1 MERGSFCFRRERI
14 DLSTVYGPVPSWR
27 LGRSLGI
34 DVVLPP
40 KKCTFNCVYCQLG
53 RTRVRV
59 SAPEML
65 TETLVNA
72 DQVVNDLD
80 DVLRRLDPST
90 IDVVT
95 FSGTGEPTL
104 NLMLGDIAGKVKEK
118 LGSLTLAVL
127 TNSSLIYR
135 EDIRRNLAWF
145 DVIVAKLDAGDN
157 ETFRAIN
164 RPTDTRLNIE
174 TIIDSI
180 KKLRKEAKGV
190 VALEVMLLHSKSRH
204 VSNIKGKSLQNLLDA
219 IVEVNPDQVQ
229 LEIPYRPPSE
239 SYVKPPPKR
248 KIKLIANELSKALGE
263 DKLWV
268 YGLHD
273 KRGRSVTWL
282 SHENLEKELVE
293 LLKRRPC
300 SLHDISASLGI
311 TPLMAHALLK
321 KLREMH
327 LVATETSEGER
338 YYSHRNAASK

>member
-1 MERGSFCFRRERI
+1 MDR
-14 DLSTVYGPVPSWR
+14 LSTVYGPVPSWR

-53 RTRVRV
+53 NTRVHV

-72 DQVVNDLD
+72 GQVVNDLD
-80 DVLRRLDPST
+80 DVLGRLDLGT
-90 IDVVT
+90 VDVVT

-104 NLMLGDIAGKVKEK
+104 NLMLGDTARKVKK
-118 LGSLTLAVL
+118 KVGGLPLAIL
-127 TNSSLIYR
+127 TNSSLFHR
-135 EDIRRNLAWF
+135 EDVRRNLAWF

-164 RPTDTRLNIE
+164 RPADERLIIE

-180 KKLRKEAKGV
+180 KKLRKEAKGF
-190 VALEVMLLHSKSRH
+190 VALEVMLLHSKSGH
-204 VSNIKGKSLQNLLDA
+204 ISNIEGKCFQNLLDA
-219 IVEVNPDQVQ
+219 IVEISPDQVQ
-229 LEIPYRPPSE
+229 LEVPCRPPSE
-239 SYVKPPPKR
+239 SYVKPPPQR
-248 KIKLIANELSKALGE
+248 KIKLGASELSKALGE

-273 KRGRSVTWL
+273 KRGRSIAWL

-300 SLHDISASLGI
+300 CIHDISASLGI
-311 TPLMAHALLK
+311 TPLMTRRLLK
-321 KLREMH
+321 RLREMH
-327 LVATETSEGER
+327 FVATETSEGER
-338 YYSHRNAASK
+338 YYSYKNAASR

>member
-1 MERGSFCFRRERI
+1 M
-14 DLSTVYGPVPSWR
+14 
-27 LGRSLGI
+27 GRSLGI

-40 KKCTFNCVYCQLG
+40 KKCTFDCVYCQLG
-53 RTRVRV
+53 KTAVHV

-72 DQVVNDLD
+72 GQVVNDLD
-80 DVLRRLDPST
+80 DVLGRLDLST

-95 FSGTGEPTL
+95 FSGMGEPTL
-104 NLMLGDIAGKVKEK
+104 NLVLGDIARKVKEK
-118 LGSLTLAVL
+118 VGGLPLAIL
-127 TNSSLIYR
+127 TNSSLFHR
-135 EDIRRNLAWF
+135 EDVRKDLSWF

-164 RPTDTRLNIE
+164 RPADDRLNIE
-174 TIIDSI
+174 TIIDAI
-180 KKLRKEAKGV
+180 KKLGKEAKGV

-204 VSNIKGKSLQNLLDA
+204 ISNIEGKSLQNLLDA
-219 IVEVNPDQVQ
+219 IIEISPEQVQ
-229 LEIPYRPPSE
+229 LQVPYRPPSE
-239 SYVKPPPKR
+239 SYVKPPPQR
-248 KIKLIANELSKALGE
+248 KIKLIANEFSKALGK

-300 SLHDISASLGI
+300 RINDISASLGI
-311 TPLMAHALLK
+311 TPLMAHRLLK
-321 KLREMH
+321 KLREMR

-338 YYSHRNAASK
+338 YYSYKNAASK

>member
-1 MERGSFCFRRERI
+1 M
-14 DLSTVYGPVPSWR
+14 STVYGPVPSWR

-40 KKCTFNCVYCQLG
+40 KKCTFDCVYCQLG
-53 RTRVRV
+53 KTAVHV

-72 DQVVNDLD
+72 GQVVNDLD
-80 DVLRRLDPST
+80 DVLGRLDLST

-95 FSGTGEPTL
+95 FSGMGEPTL
-104 NLMLGDIAGKVKEK
+104 NLVLGDIARKVKEK
-118 LGSLTLAVL
+118 VGGLPLAIL
-127 TNSSLIYR
+127 TNSSLFHR
-135 EDIRRNLAWF
+135 EDVRKDLSWF

-164 RPTDTRLNIE
+164 RPADERLNIE
-174 TIIDSI
+174 TIIDAI
-180 KKLRKEAKGV
+180 KKLGKEAKGV

-204 VSNIKGKSLQNLLDA
+204 ISNIEGKSLQNLLDA
-219 IVEVNPDQVQ
+219 IIEISPEQVQ
-229 LEIPYRPPSE
+229 LQVPYRPPSE
-239 SYVKPPPKR
+239 SYVKPPPQR
-248 KIKLIANELSKALGE
+248 KIKLIANEFSKALGK

-293 LLKRRPC
+293 LLRRHPC
-300 SLHDISASLGI
+300 RINDISASLGI
-311 TPLMAHALLK
+311 TPLMAHRLLK
-321 KLREMH
+321 KLREMR

-338 YYSHRNAASK
+338 YYSYKNAASK